1 MVFRRIAKWLN
12 RSNADYPFRQ
22 IIYNPKL
29 VVVTFPIELV
39 HNCQLN
45 IFIET
50 LIDLPP
56 ETPPQV
62 LVELSSNL
70 V

>member
-1 MVFRRIAKWLN
+1 MIIHLD
-12 RSNADYPFRQ
+12 RSY
-22 IIYNPKL
+22 ILSNPKL
-29 VVVTFPIELV
+29 VVITFPMELV